1 MTKEELRR
9 RLDET
14 RKQLLDA
21 ISQLTEEQMYRR
33 VETGEWSVAEILAH
47 LPNAE
52 RWLRSQAE
60 AVRQR
65 EGARIRFL
73 SEQERQE
80 SAGQALR
87 MVPPQIIHDLIGAR
101 WQTTKFLDSLTA
113 ADLDKAGVHSQIGA
127 MTVAA
132 IIEAIGR
139 HEGDH
144 TRQVLRL
151 RQKME
156 VSSIPG

>member
-60 AVRQR
+60 AIRQR

-80 SAGQALR
+80 SAGQARR

-101 WQTTKFLDSLTA
+101 WQTRKFLDSLTA
-113 ADLDKAGVHSQIGA
+113 ADLDKTGAHSQIGA
-127 MTVAA
+127 MTIAA
-132 IIEAIGR
+132 IIEVIGR
-139 HEGDH
+139 HEADH

>member
-21 ISQLTEEQMYRR
+21 ISQLTEEQMCRR

-60 AVRQR
+60 AVREK
-65 EGARIRFL
+65 EGTRIRFL

-80 SAGQALR
+80 SAGQAHR
-87 MVPPQIIHDLIGAR
+87 MVPPQIIHDLIGTR

-113 ADLDKAGVHSQIGA
+113 AELDKAGVHSQIGA
-127 MTVAA
+127 MTIAA
-132 IIEAIGR
+132 IIEVIGR

>member
-65 EGARIRFL
+65 EEARIRFL

-80 SAGQALR
+80 SAGQAHR
-87 MVPPQIIHDLIGAR
+87 MMPPQIIHDLIGAR

-113 ADLDKAGVHSQIGA
+113 AELDKAGVHSQIGA
-127 MTVAA
+127 MTIAA
-132 IIEAIGR
+132 IIEVIGR
-139 HEGDH
+139 HEADH

-156 VSSIPG
+156 VSPVPG

>member
-80 SAGQALR
+80 SAGQAHR

-113 ADLDKAGVHSQIGA
+113 AELDKAGVHSQIGA
-127 MTVAA
+127 MTIAA
-132 IIEAIGR
+132 IIEVIGR
-139 HEGDH
+139 HEADH

>member
-1 MTKEELRR
+1 MTKEELQR

-52 RWLRSQAE
+52 QWLRSQAE
-60 AVRQR
+60 TVRQR

-80 SAGQALR
+80 SAGQAHR

-101 WQTTKFLDSLTA
+101 WQTTKLLDSLTA
-113 ADLDKAGVHSQIGA
+113 AELDKAGVHSQIGA

-132 IIEAIGR
+132 IIETISR

-156 VSSIPG
+156 VSPVPG

>member
-80 SAGQALR
+80 SAGQAHR

-113 ADLDKAGVHSQIGA
+113 AELDKAGVHSQIGA
-127 MTVAA
+127 MTIAA
-132 IIEAIGR
+132 IIEVIGR

-151 RQKME
+151 RQKMK

>member
-21 ISQLTEEQMYRR
+21 ISQFTEEQMYRR

-60 AVRQR
+60 AIRQR

-80 SAGQALR
+80 SAGQAHR

-101 WQTTKFLDSLTA
+101 WQTRKFLDSLTA
-113 ADLDKAGVHSQIGA
+113 ADLDKTGAHSQIGA
-127 MTVAA
+127 MAIAA
-132 IIEAIGR
+132 VIEAIGR
-139 HEGDH
+139 HEADH

-156 VSSIPG
+156 ISSIPG